1 MDRVVLGGCF
11 LLVALGVLLGLG
23 FSADQPFGKSVRDAL
38 ELLSFAGTAV
48 TGVVA
53 VVALTSWRSQ
63 FRHTERFKALK
74 DLKDASQN
82 LYFFLAYL
90 NSLANRHI
98 EWVSGGARAQELA
111 VAEAEARARWHEA
124 LDIYRRAWGV
134 AAVFL
139 TSAEVESFCGSI
151 KVFNVRSLEDSLK
164 IITSYSNSPPETK
177 LKDLLDAAAETTE
190 SVRALYE
197 QTIIEIDQML
207 ARHAAN

>member
-11 LLVALGVLLGLG
+11 LLVALGVLLGLN
-23 FSADQPFGKSVRDAL
+23 FSAEQSIGKSVRDAL
-38 ELLSFAGTAV
+38 ELLSFVGTAV

-74 DLKDASQN
+74 DLKDASLD

-98 EWVSGGARAQELA
+98 ELVGGGERAQELA
-111 VAEAEARARWHEA
+111 VAEAEARERWHEA

-134 AAVFL
+134 AVVFL
-139 TSAEVESFCGSI
+139 TPEEVKAFCGSI
-151 KVFNVRSLEDSLK
+151 KVFNVRNLEDSLK
-164 IITSYSNSPPETK
+164 IITSYSNSPPDTK
-177 LKDLLDAAAETTE
+177 LRDLLDAAAETTE

-197 QTIIEIDQML
+197 QTIIEIDQLL
-207 ARHAAN
+207 ARHTAN